1 MTRGGA
7 LPEAT
12 GYASRNLPSTATPM
26 NRLRAFVPLLILI
39 AIGVAVGA
47 SGVLQNLSP
56 HHVMAE
62 QANWLHYIAAHP
74 GLAYVV
80 YVVVLT
86 LSVATAMPGPL
97 FIIIAGGMLF
107 GMGPAIGLSLVGEV
121 LGSLLLFFAARHA
134 FGAGK
139 RPPPKFV
146 ERVRQGYQA
155 NPVSYTLFLRFVP
168 LFPFG
173 GVTVALAWLR
183 CPVWLFTFA
192 TALGGLIMLVFETAI
207 GAGLGQSIA
216 EGQGIST
223 DLLLEPH
230 IWLPLVGLGLL
241 ALIPVLLRKLRCG
254 TPSD

>member
-1 MTRGGA
+1 M
-7 LPEAT
+7 
-12 GYASRNLPSTATPM
+12 S
-26 NRLRAFVPLLILI
+26 RLRAFVPLLILI
-39 AIGVAVGA
+39 AIGVAVAA
-47 SGVLQNLSP
+47 SGVLQHLAPN
-56 HHVMAE
+56 HIMAE
-62 QANWLHYIAAHP
+62 QASWARQIAGNPA
-74 GLAYVV
+74 LAYLI

-107 GMGPAIGLSLVGEV
+107 GMGRAIGLSLIGEV
-121 LGSLLLFFAARHA
+121 LGSLMLFYAARHA

-173 GVTVALAWLR
+173 GITVALAWLR
-183 CPVWLFTFA
+183 CPVWLFTLA
-192 TALGGLIMLVFETAI
+192 TALGGAIMLVFETAI
-207 GAGLGQSIA
+207 GAGVSQSIA
-216 EGQGIST
+216 QGKGLSPDMI
-223 DLLLEPH
+223 LEPH

-241 ALIPVLLRKLRCG
+241 ALIPVALQRLRASAA
-254 TPSD
+254 PSDPS

>member
-1 MTRGGA
+1 M
-7 LPEAT
+7 
-12 GYASRNLPSTATPM
+12 S
-26 NRLRAFVPLLILI
+26 RLRAFLPLLFLV
-39 AIGVAVGA
+39 AIGVAVA
-47 SGVLQNLSP
+47 SSGVLQHISP
-56 HHVMAE
+56 NHVMAE
-62 QANWLHYIAAHP
+62 QANWLRYVAAHP
-74 GLAYVV
+74 MLAYVIFV
-80 YVVVLT
+80 AVLT

-107 GMGPAIGLSLVGEV
+107 GMGTAIGLSLIGEV

-134 FGAGK
+134 FGTGK

-146 ERVRQGYQA
+146 ERVRQGYQT

-183 CPVWLFTFA
+183 CPVWLFTLA

-207 GAGLGQSIA
+207 GAGIGQSIA
-216 EGQGIST
+216 DGKGIST
-223 DLLLEPH
+223 DLIQEPH

-241 ALIPVLLRKLRCG
+241 ALIPVLVRKLRVRA
-254 TPSD
+254 PAD

>member
-1 MTRGGA
+1 MT
-7 LPEAT
+7 
-12 GYASRNLPSTATPM
+12 
-26 NRLRAFVPLLILI
+26 RLRAFIPLVILI

-47 SGVLQNLSP
+47 SGMLQQLSP
-56 HHVMAE
+56 HHIMAE
-62 QANWLHYIAAHP
+62 QANWSHQIAAHP
-74 GLAYVV
+74 VLTYVV

-86 LSVATAMPGPL
+86 ISIATALPGPL

-121 LGSLLLFFAARHA
+121 LGSLMLFYAARHA

-155 NPVSYTLFLRFVP
+155 NPVSYTLFLRLVP

-173 GVTVALAWLR
+173 GITVALAWLR
-183 CPVWLFTFA
+183 CPVWLFTLA
-192 TALGGLIMLVFETAI
+192 TALGGVIMLVFETAI

-216 EGQGIST
+216 EGQGLTPNLIT
-223 DLLLEPH
+223 EPH

-241 ALIPVLLRKLRCG
+241 ALIPVVVKRFR
-254 TPSD
+254 SSSN

>member
-1 MTRGGA
+1 M
-7 LPEAT
+7 
-12 GYASRNLPSTATPM
+12 S
-26 NRLRAFVPLLILI
+26 RLRAFLPLLILV
-39 AIGVAVGA
+39 AIGVAVAA
-47 SGVLQNLSP
+47 SGVLQHLSP
-56 HHVMAE
+56 NHIMAE
-62 QANWLHYIAAHP
+62 QANWLRYIELHP
-74 GLAYVV
+74 TLAYATF
-80 YVVVLT
+80 VVVLT

-107 GMGPAIGLSLVGEV
+107 GMGTAIGLSLVGEV

-183 CPVWLFTFA
+183 CPAWLFTLA

-207 GAGLGQSIA
+207 GTGIGQSIA
-216 EGQGIST
+216 EGKGVST
-223 DLLLEPH
+223 DLVLEPRV
-230 IWLPLVGLGLL
+230 WLPLVGLGLL
-241 ALIPVLLRKLRCG
+241 ALIPVLVRKVC
-254 TPSD
+254 SVNNE

>member
-1 MTRGGA
+1 
-7 LPEAT
+7 
-12 GYASRNLPSTATPM
+12 
-26 NRLRAFVPLLILI
+26 
-39 AIGVAVGA
+39 
-47 SGVLQNLSP
+47 
-56 HHVMAE
+56 MAE
-62 QANWLHYIAAHP
+62 QASWSRDIAAHP
-74 GLAYVV
+74 VLTYVV

-86 LSVATAMPGPL
+86 LSISTAMPGPL

-121 LGSLLLFFAARHA
+121 LGSLILFYAARHA

-146 ERVRQGYQA
+146 ESVRQGYQA

-183 CPVWLFTFA
+183 CPVWLFTLA
-192 TALGGLIMLVFETAI
+192 TALGGVIMLVFETAI
-207 GAGLGQSIA
+207 GAGVRQSIA
-216 EGQGIST
+216 DGKGVSP
-223 DLLLEPH
+223 DLITQPH

-241 ALIPVLLRKLRCG
+241 ALVPVLLQRWRARRRR
-254 TPSD
+254 

>member
-1 MTRGGA
+1 M
-7 LPEAT
+7 
-12 GYASRNLPSTATPM
+12 S
-26 NRLRAFVPLLILI
+26 RLRAFVPLLILI

-47 SGVLQNLSP
+47 SGVLQNLAPSRL
-56 HHVMAE
+56 MAE
-62 QANWLHYIAAHP
+62 QANWSQQIAAHP
-74 GLAYVV
+74 ALTYTIYVI
-80 YVVVLT
+80 VLT

-121 LGSLLLFFAARHA
+121 LGSLLLFYAARHA
-134 FGAGK
+134 FGTGK

-155 NPVSYTLFLRFVP
+155 NPVSYTLFLRLVP

-173 GVTVALAWLR
+173 GITVALAWLR
-183 CPVWLFTFA
+183 CPVWLFTLA

-207 GAGLGQSIA
+207 GAGLSQSIA
-216 EGQGIST
+216 SGESLSPNLI
-223 DLLLEPH
+223 LEPH

-241 ALIPVLLRKLRCG
+241 ALVPVLVQRFRSG
-254 TPSD
+254 AH